1 MNYTELYDAVIAE
14 TENTDD
20 TFIANVPVFVKNAE
34 KRIYQAV
41 KIPALRK
48 NQTTL
53 VQADNQYLTLPV
65 DYLSTWEVAMIGNDG
80 AYSYML
86 PKDVSYIREA
96 YPNPTTTGLP
106 KYYAQYDENTF
117 LLGPTPSANFGIQL
131 HYFYYPASIVTAT
144 NTWLGDNFE
153 NVLLYGVL
161 VEASV
166 FMKSDE
172 DIMKA
177 YAEQFLA
184 NLKLLKAYAD
194 GSLRSGPYRS

>member
-1 MNYTELYDAVIAE
+1 MNYTELYDAIIAE

-20 TFIANVPVFVKNAE
+20 TFIATVPIFVRNAE

-48 NQTTL
+48 NQTSL
-53 VQADNQYLTLPV
+53 VQASNQYLTLPV
-65 DYLSTWEVAMIGNDG
+65 DYISAWEVAMIDNDG

-96 YPNPTTTGLP
+96 YPNPTGTGLP

-117 LLGPTPSANFGIQL
+117 LLGPTPSSNFGIQL

-177 YAEQFLA
+177 YADQFLA